1 MKAVNASVP
10 TSTNSGA
17 GRAPAMLPGNTP
29 GRSSHVELLKTEV
42 SCCFFQGS
50 ANHQQRKKI
59 GIAGPRLDE
68 IAEKQKE
75 CEWRVMWPGQQTGTP
90 LSKN

>member
-1 MKAVNASVP
+1 MKAMNTSVP